1 MLLAMQMRVSD
12 LQKLLHRLE
21 HIKASAVPSDGGLVH
36 ERHTLRFLEGF
47 IKDVDAF
54 DKSIIKKGIPTI
66 FNQNLDDEVMGKVAL
81 NYESFVIEISHR
93 NADYSVLFSDI
104 VVRYLNLRGY
114 SITDSSGKT
123 CILKYSFSHQIS
135 RPYNVYIYDPSITRP
150 EQPDAVDKEGDTE
163 QPDAVDVEG
172 DTLGKPKDRTLADI
186 QRDILHVLSFVMG
199 ILKMAPKSAQTTLE
213 ENAESSEYEIYD
225 RQMFDGEKFNDLSLD
240 DQPSFEEWAANP
252 EVVQKRYERNEIRRR
267 MNWRVDD
274 GTAKLEGPLS
284 DPFLSVSG
292 T

>member
-21 HIKASAVPSDGGLVH
+21 HIKAEAVPSDGGLVRD
-36 ERHTLRFLEGF
+36 RHTLRFLEGF

-135 RPYNVYIYDPSITRP
+135 RPYNVYIYDPSIT
-150 EQPDAVDKEGDTE
+150 QPE

-199 ILKMAPKSAQTTLE
+199 ILKMAPKSARTELE
-213 ENAESSEYEIYD
+213 EDAESSEYEIYD

-240 DQPSFEEWAANP
+240 DQPSFEEWATNP
-252 EVVQKRYERNEIRRR
+252 EVVQKRNERNEIRRR

-292 T
+292 A

>member
-21 HIKASAVPSDGGLVH
+21 HIKAEAVPSDGGLVR

-135 RPYNVYIYDPSITRP
+135 RPYNVYIYDPSIT
-150 EQPDAVDKEGDTE
+150 QPE

-199 ILKMAPKSAQTTLE
+199 ILKMAPKSARTELE
-213 ENAESSEYEIYD
+213 EDAESSEYEIYD

-240 DQPSFEEWAANP
+240 DQPSFEEWATNP
-252 EVVQKRYERNEIRRR
+252 EVVQKRNERNEIRRR

-292 T
+292 A

>member
-1 MLLAMQMRVSD
+1 MQMRVSD

-21 HIKASAVPSDGGLVH
+21 HIKAEAVPSDGGLVR

-135 RPYNVYIYDPSITRP
+135 RPYNVYIYDPSIT
-150 EQPDAVDKEGDTE
+150 QPE

-199 ILKMAPKSAQTTLE
+199 ILKMAPKSARTELE
-213 ENAESSEYEIYD
+213 EDAESSEYEIYD

-240 DQPSFEEWAANP
+240 DQPSFEEWATNP
-252 EVVQKRYERNEIRRR
+252 EVVQKRNERNEIRRR

-292 T
+292 A

>member
-1 MLLAMQMRVSD
+1 MQMRVSD

-21 HIKASAVPSDGGLVH
+21 HIKAEAVPSDGGLVRD
-36 ERHTLRFLEGF
+36 RHTLRFLEGF

-135 RPYNVYIYDPSITRP
+135 RPYNVYIYDPSIT
-150 EQPDAVDKEGDTE
+150 QPE

-199 ILKMAPKSAQTTLE
+199 ILKMAPKSARTELE
-213 ENAESSEYEIYD
+213 EDAESSEYEIYD

-240 DQPSFEEWAANP
+240 DQPSFEEWATNP
-252 EVVQKRYERNEIRRR
+252 EVVQKRNERNEIRRR

-292 T
+292 A